1 MIGYKLG
8 TRSCINERAIPST
21 FELRMKNTEHWIGKG
36 LEMLLYS
43 ICCHYSCEPQC
54 QFLKLKNWEWMDL
67 QTVYF
72 VTHCE
77 ALVGQGSTTLTPYF
91 AIRVTVW
98 YMAVKQPSSSL
109 PQPSHQ
115 YQCTQKL
122 PEVFV
127 FNVKSYQDDYLRDF
141 TTLRLYQLSYINIS
155 IVNIKKSIQYQNINC
170 LISIVLLSIIFHTT

>member
-1 MIGYKLG
+1 
-8 TRSCINERAIPST
+8 
-21 FELRMKNTEHWIGKG
+21 
-36 LEMLLYS
+36 MLLYS
-43 ICCHYSCEPQC
+43 ICCHYSCEPQH
-54 QFLKLKNWEWMDL
+54 QLLKLKNREWMNL
-67 QTVYF
+67 QSVYF

-77 ALVGQGSTTLTPYF
+77 ALALREVEYHINPYF

-115 YQCTQKL
+115 YQCNQKL

-127 FNVKSYQDDYLRDF
+127 FNVKSYQDDHLRDF

-155 IVNIKKSIQYQNINC
+155 IVNIKISIQYQNINC
-170 LISIVLLSIIFHTT
+170 LIINNLPHNLRVKSQNICTFCDKFNLACGEMFLSYVNKRSHHSK